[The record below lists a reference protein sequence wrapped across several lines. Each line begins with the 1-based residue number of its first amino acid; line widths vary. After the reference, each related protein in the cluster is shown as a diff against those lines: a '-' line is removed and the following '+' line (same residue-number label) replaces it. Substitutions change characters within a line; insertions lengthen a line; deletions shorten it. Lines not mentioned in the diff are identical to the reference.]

1 MAKTYGVAFSATDPR
16 TYPSLAPTFLSFRS
30 LADGS
35 AVTPPGITQIVTGS
49 GLYNFFWTPTLP
61 IYFLL
66 DGITTTATDRYVF
79 GILDPAHIIDE
90 AAVTLLAIGNTN
102 IAIGTTAVALGNSN
116 IAIGTSVL
124 AASITSA
131 AISSSLSVLT
141 AAVGSTTSTFGDSAS
156 DPGTLYGYL
165 KRIQEFLEGRSTF
178 TKATGSWAISS
189 RGGSLLATKTLT
201 NTSSQVTKL

>member
-66 DGITTTATDRYVF
+66 DGITTTATERYVF

-102 IAIGTTAVALGNSN
+102 IALGNTN

-131 AISSSLSVLT
+131 AISSSLSVLS